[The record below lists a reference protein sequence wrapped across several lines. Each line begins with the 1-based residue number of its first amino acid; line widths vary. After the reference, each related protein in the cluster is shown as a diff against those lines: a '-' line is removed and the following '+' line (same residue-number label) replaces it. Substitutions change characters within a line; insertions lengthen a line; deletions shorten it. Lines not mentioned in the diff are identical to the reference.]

1 MSSTSRFQV
10 HTPLLV
16 MMSTGPKETYVTL
29 SVGTV
34 GEILDVPD
42 KLSRPGLVTIHVYG
56 ETLYTFARDLQEN
69 TFIEPLACCA
79 IG

>member
-34 GEILDVPD
+34 GEILEIPD
-42 KLSRPGLVTIHVYG
+42 KLSRPGLVTIRVNG
-56 ETLYTFARDLQEN
+56 ETLYSFVCDLQEN
-69 TFIEPLACCA
+69 TFIEPLAC
-79 IG
+79 GVTG